1 MAIIP
6 AKNAL
11 KSGVNSA
18 DILNYIR
25 HNASEQYKNMT
36 SNVRY
41 GNSADLSNLAKTMYD
56 YTPIRNEFMST
67 LYNMIAV
74 TLVTNKLYDSPV
86 KRLKRGIIE
95 NGEDIREIFVD
106 LVNSHNYNM
115 EVASEQFMKIEKPNV
130 LAAFHSMN
138 YQKFYKVTITRKEI
152 NLAFTSWS
160 GVDDLI
166 SKIIVALSTSANYD
180 EYQTFK
186 YMVARAILN
195 GMLKPVNIPALTKD
209 TSHDV
214 TEIMRCNSLN
224 MTFMSR
230 ERNLAG
236 VAQFTDLSDQIM
248 LIDTKAEANL
258 DVNVLATAFNLSY
271 TDFLAGTRI
280 SIDGFGNLDN
290 GRLAELFEGDKFTDF
305 KPLTPEEITALNSV
319 PAVSISSKWLMLYD
333 NLLEFTESPYNSDGM
348 YYNYVLHKWSTFA
361 ISPFEDAMVYTPTT
375 SSVTSVT
382 VSPSAVTLPKGGKLK
397 FTAEVE
403 TSGFASK
410 SVAWE
415 IEGADDSYISAD
427 GELIIGTNEQ
437 AVTITVRAY
446 SVEDKSITGEAT
458 VTIG

>member
-6 AKNAL
+6 AKDAL

-25 HNASEQYKNMT
+25 QNASEQYKNMT

-130 LAAFHSMN
+130 LAVFHSMN

-209 TSHDV
+209 TSHD
-214 TEIMRCNSLN
+214 EI
-224 MTFMSR
+224 
-230 ERNLAG
+230 
-236 VAQFTDLSDQIM
+236 
-248 LIDTKAEANL
+248 
-258 DVNVLATAFNLSY
+258 
-271 TDFLAGTRI
+271 
-280 SIDGFGNLDN
+280 
-290 GRLAELFEGDKFTDF
+290 GRAH
-305 KPLTPEEITALNSV
+305 V
-319 PAVSISSKWLMLYD
+319 
-333 NLLEFTESPYNSDGM
+333 
-348 YYNYVLHKWSTFA
+348 
-361 ISPFEDAMVYTPTT
+361 
-375 SSVTSVT
+375 
-382 VSPSAVTLPKGGKLK
+382 
-397 FTAEVE
+397 
-403 TSGFASK
+403 
-410 SVAWE
+410 
-415 IEGADDSYISAD
+415 
-427 GELIIGTNEQ
+427 
-437 AVTITVRAY
+437 
-446 SVEDKSITGEAT
+446 
-458 VTIG
+458 